1 MTARKPR
8 IEYYWRAVR
17 VEHLTQE
24 ATFDQVIDWRLVG
37 ANGEIM
43 CFCNQGFRDKA
54 DANRAVGAVVAVFS
68 RFFGDESTLR
78 IVGPGKKPNA

>member
-43 CFCNQGFRDKA
+43 CFCNQGFRDKT
-54 DANRAVGAVVAVFS
+54 DAIRSTTAVAGMFN
-68 RFFGDESTLR
+68 GDVDA
-78 IVGPGKKPNA
+78 IKHVGPGKKPNA